1 MAAIAVLPPLD
12 YIKDHLPRHRPLIS
26 PQMKQPHPNPNP
38 TRSNRRKRSPEKKT
52 SNHNS
57 NKPRNATSYGSPV
70 KNLLVGQV
78 KILKRGEETSP
89 AKNLAGQRKGGDSEM
104 KPKPM
109 KISDFYAG
117 SAIITSPP
125 PSSLPLPAFFP
136 KKNVLAINPN
146 PNFDASADLRRLLR
160 LDLWCEFQHWCFVVM
175 IVDEVGDVWLLQ
187 SVPYPLFFKWE
198 RSELEKSKLSTFLFS
213 RCFFWGSLT
222 YTCIAFSDT
231 D

>member
-1 MAAIAVLPPLD
+1 MAAIAVLSPHD
-12 YIKDHLPRHRPLIS
+12 CIKDHLPRHRPLIS
-26 PQMKQPHPNPNP
+26 PQMKQPNPNP

-89 AKNLAGQRKGGDSEM
+89 VKNLAGERKGGDSEM
-104 KPKPM
+104 MPKPM
-109 KISDFYAG
+109 RIGDFYAG

-125 PSSLPLPAFFP
+125 PSSLPLPAFFT
-136 KKNVLAINPN
+136 KKNVLGINPN

-160 LDLWCEFQHWCFVVM
+160 LDL
-175 IVDEVGDVWLLQ
+175 
-187 SVPYPLFFKWE
+187 
-198 RSELEKSKLSTFLFS
+198 
-213 RCFFWGSLT
+213 
-222 YTCIAFSDT
+222 
-231 D
+231 